1 VARGDLPIKKD
12 LLFTV
17 CGLAGLGYMMV
28 TGKVNIIMVLVCMF
42 ISGAPGLQ
50 GFISLLRSLT
60 RDANRSDDDAPT
72 TSSGSPSP
80 SSSLPPSSLRPL
92 PTGDKNGTATA
103 VGTDVV
109 GT

>member
-1 VARGDLPIKKD
+1 VARSDLPVKKD
-12 LLFTV
+12 LVFTI

-28 TGKVNIIMVLVCMF
+28 TGRVNIIMVLVCMF

-60 RDANRSDDDAPT
+60 RDANRYDDVEDT

-80 SSSLPPSSLRPL
+80 LSSSSRSLSRQSTSGDDSDPTPS
-92 PTGDKNGTATA
+92 T
-103 VGTDVV
+103 
-109 GT
+109 